1 MNPTSETLTA
11 DQTLV
16 LQYLNQQP
24 EQFIPEAEIARQAD
38 GQERFWED
46 PRWANHALA
55 QLKEMNLVETG
66 DGTGFRAKTNPGGN
80 SPGVTNPVVMVAKPA
95 RKRFIAPHL
104 QAILLNH
111 GFGLN
116 ALHRE

>member
-1 MNPTSETLTA
+1 MNTTSEPLTA

-24 EQFIPEAEIARQAD
+24 AQFIPEAEIARLAD

-66 DGTGFRAKTNPGGN
+66 DGTGFRAKANPGGDQPDAA
-80 SPGVTNPVVMVAKPA
+80 SPVVTVAKPA

-104 QAILLNH
+104 QALLLNH